1 MEANRKIRSKNLN
14 TQLSTYSGSGVLQS
28 IHLTKNCVL
37 AISIRGKLNTRRTR
51 VKTKAS
57 KNQNRVKMERIRNQR
72 KDSQE
77 IDNSVLAVG
86 MYNQDSSI
94 LDVLRK

>member
-1 MEANRKIRSKNLN
+1 MNTGSKSKNTIENLN

-51 VKTKAS
+51 AEIKAS
-57 KNQNRVKMERIRNQR
+57 KNQNKGKMEEIRNQR
-72 KDSQE
+72 KDDQE
-77 IDNSVLAVG
+77 KITL
-86 MYNQDSSI
+86 Y
-94 LDVLRK
+94 L